1 MELFFFQTNWKAIM
15 IIIFFFFLHVYN
27 HCCINSEH
35 KVTLTKREPMMALSS
50 SRVILPWEITFF
62 FPLDVTRAL
71 LCLVVRSAVTSCRCL
86 ILGHRK
92 AFFYVKYMLRCW
104 AGYAS
109 TLWFSLR
116 FIAVILSVAIV
127 TKLFLRI
134 EIRFFW
140 ICALS
145 LQIFI
150 ANDMKV

>member
-1 MELFFFQTNWKAIM
+1 MEFFLFQTNWKAIM
-15 IIIFFFFLHVYN
+15 IIIFFFLHVYN